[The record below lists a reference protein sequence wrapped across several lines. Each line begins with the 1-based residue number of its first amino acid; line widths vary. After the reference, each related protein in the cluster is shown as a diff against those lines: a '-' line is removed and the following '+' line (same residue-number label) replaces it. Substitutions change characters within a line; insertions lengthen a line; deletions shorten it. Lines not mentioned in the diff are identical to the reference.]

1 MDVLTRIEEAIL
13 LAVVRLGDNAYG
25 VTIRQEV
32 AAMVGKS
39 YSVGAIYGPLD
50 RLAGK
55 GLLETR
61 MGEATPERGGRRK
74 RFYEATPAG
83 LSALRETKELHEA
96 MWAGAPLFGSSRLS
110 VVSGQ

>member
-13 LAVVRLGDNAYG
+13 LAVVRLEDNAYG

-50 RLAGK
+50 RLAGR
-55 GLLETR
+55 GLLKTH

-74 RFYEATPAG
+74 RFYEITPAG
-83 LSALRETKELHEA
+83 LTALRETKSLHEA
-96 MWAGAPLFGSSRLS
+96 MWSSAPALGNA
-110 VVSGQ
+110 

>member
-13 LAVVRLGDNAYG
+13 LAVVRLDDNAYG

-39 YSVGAIYGPLD
+39 YSIGAIYGPLD
-50 RLAGK
+50 RLAGR

-74 RFYEATPAG
+74 RFYEVTSAG
-83 LSALRETKELHEA
+83 LKALRETKSLHEA
-96 MWAGAPLFGSSRLS
+96 MW
-110 VVSGQ
+110 SGTLALGNT